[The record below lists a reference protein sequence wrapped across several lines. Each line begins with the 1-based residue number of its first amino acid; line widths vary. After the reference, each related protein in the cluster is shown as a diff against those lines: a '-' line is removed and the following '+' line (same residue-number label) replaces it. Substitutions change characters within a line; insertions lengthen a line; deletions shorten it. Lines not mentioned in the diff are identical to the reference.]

1 MGDEREGRR
10 ENEEPQIEGHLR
22 RANEPG
28 ADAENDDPQA
38 REGRRENEE
47 PETEGHY
54 RMRANEPG
62 PDAENADAQTSDARR
77 ENEEPGDDAGGREG
91 HMRRR

>member
-1 MGDEREGRR
+1 MGDEREARR
-10 ENEEPQIEGHLR
+10 ENEEPETEGHLR

-54 RMRANEPG
+54 RSGRTSRARTQRTP
-62 PDAENADAQTSDARR
+62 T
-77 ENEEPGDDAGGREG
+77 
-91 HMRRR
+91 RRRAMPAGRTRSRATMPRSRVT

>member
-1 MGDEREGRR
+1 MGDEREARR
-10 ENEEPQIEGHLR
+10 ENEEPETEGHAAR

-38 REGRRENEE
+38 RE
-47 PETEGHY
+47 
-54 RMRANEPG
+54 
-62 PDAENADAQTSDARR
+62 ARR
-77 ENEEPGDDAGGREG
+77 ENEEEGDEVEG